1 MPTPHPLTQFILDHR
16 APAVLP
22 AAALAVA
29 KEMLVNAAAVGLA
42 GAAQEGGFAVTRF
55 AQEMGGNGKCTLIG
69 KGLRTSP
76 VYAALANGLMIA
88 LLDFDDAIGSGP
100 GHPSAVIFPPVMA
113 VGEMNGS
120 PGREVLA
127 AFILGSE
134 LAAKLGHILPPDAA
148 NAIAAAA
155 AAGYLLDLDAAQLES
170 ALALALAAGNAHPRT
185 RNPLPGHPET
195 VAGLSAH
202 PEPVADL
209 SAHPEPV
216 ADLSAHPEPVAGLSA
231 HPEPVAGL
239 SAHPELVEGWDST
252 ASREIPPPDLAGP
265 ARAYRQGL
273 AAMQGMTAALLARQ
287 GLAAGG
293 GLADWLPLGEE
304 QLTAWYAALGQPY
317 ALLNPGVRLKLYP
330 CAAAAHTAIEAAL
343 QLMQQYRTGAA
354 DIAAV
359 TVRVTP
365 AALAELP
372 YPTPADGW
380 QARHCLSYIVAA
392 TLTSGPPLIDTFTEA
407 AVAEGAVRRLMDL
420 ITVAAEEKPS
430 PSIPYPCSLE
440 IALQDG
446 RRLRHRVEFARGQ
459 PELPLSPEELDA
471 KFLYCSRYILP
482 PDHIEEAITGLRDLE
497 NIGNTTGLFS
507 VLGG

>member
-1 MPTPHPLTQFILDHR
+1 MPTPHPLAQFILDHR
-16 APAVLP
+16 SPAVLP
-22 AAALAVA
+22 AAALAGA

-134 LAAKLGHILPPDAA
+134 LAAKLGGILPPDAA

-155 AAGYLLDLDAAQLES
+155 AAGYLLDLTAAQLE
-170 ALALALAAGNAHPRT
+170 AALALAAGNAYPRT
-185 RNPLPGHPET
+185 RNWLPGHPELVAGLSAQPEP

-202 PEPVADL
+202 PEPA
-209 SAHPEPV
+209 
-216 ADLSAHPEPVAGLSA
+216 AGLSA

-239 SAHPELVEGWDST
+239 SAHPELVEGW
-252 ASREIPPPDLAGP
+252 ENPPPDLAGP

-293 GLADWLPLGEE
+293 GLTDWRPLGEE
-304 QLTAWYAALGQPY
+304 RLTDWYAALGQPY

-343 QLMQQYRTGAA
+343 QLMQQYRIGAA

-359 TVRVTP
+359 TVSVTP

-407 AVAEGAVRRLMDL
+407 AVADGNVRRLMDL
-420 ITVAAEEKPS
+420 ITMAAEEKPS
-430 PSIPYPCSLE
+430 PSIPYPCSMD
-440 IALQDG
+440 ITLQDG

-459 PELPLSPEELDA
+459 PELPLAPEELDA

>member
-1 MPTPHPLTQFILDHR
+1 
-16 APAVLP
+16 
-22 AAALAVA
+22 
-29 KEMLVNAAAVGLA
+29 MLVNAAAVGLA

-88 LLDFDDAIGSGP
+88 LLDFDDAIGSAP
-100 GHPSAVIFPPVMA
+100 CHPSAVIFPPVMA

-134 LAAKLGHILPPDAA
+134 LAAKLGGILPPDAA
-148 NAIAAAA
+148 NALAAAA
-155 AAGYLLDLDAAQLES
+155 AAGYLLDLSAAQLAA
-170 ALALALAAGNAHPRT
+170 ALALAVGNAHPRT
-185 RNPLPGHPET
+185 RNPLPGQPEP

-202 PEPVADL
+202 PEPAAAL
-209 SAHPEPV
+209 SAHPEPA

-239 SAHPELVEGWDST
+239 STQPEPAADLSAHPELVEGWDSG
-252 ASREIPPPDLAGP
+252 RESPPPDLAGP
-265 ARAYRQGL
+265 SRAYRQGL
-273 AAMQGMTAALLARQ
+273 AAMQGIAAALLARQ

-293 GLADWLPLGEE
+293 GSADWLPFADNPPS
-304 QLTAWYAALGQPY
+304 TDWYAALGQPY

-343 QLMQQYRTGAA
+343 QLMQQYRIGAA
-354 DIAAV
+354 EVAAV
-359 TVRVTP
+359 AVSVTP

-392 TLTSGPPLIDTFTEA
+392 TLTSGHPLIDTFTDA
-407 AVAEGAVRRLMDL
+407 AVAEGNVRRLMDL
-420 ITVAAEEKPS
+420 ITIAAAEKPS
-430 PSIPYPCSLE
+430 PAIPYPCSLD

>member
-16 APAVLP
+16 APAALP

-127 AFILGSE
+127 AFILGCE
-134 LAAKLGHILPPDAA
+134 LAAKLGPILPPDAA
-148 NAIAAAA
+148 KALAAAA
-155 AAGYLLDLDAAQLES
+155 AAGYLLDLDAAQLEA
-170 ALALALAAGNAHPRT
+170 ALGLAAGNAHPIT
-185 RNPLPGHPET
+185 RNPLPG
-195 VAGLSAH
+195 
-202 PEPVADL
+202 
-209 SAHPEPV
+209 
-216 ADLSAHPEPVAGLSA
+216 HPEPVAGLSA
-231 HPEPVAGL
+231 HPEPIAGLSAHPEPAAGL
-239 SAHPELVEGWDST
+239 SAHPELVEGWDGG
-252 ASREIPPPDLAGP
+252 RESPPPDLAGP

-273 AAMQGMTAALLARQ
+273 AAMQGIAAALLARQ

-293 GLADWLPLGEE
+293 GLADWLPFGDK

-343 QLMQQYRTGAA
+343 QLMQQYRIGAA

-359 TVRVTP
+359 AVRVTP

-392 TLTSGPPLIDTFTEA
+392 TLTNGPPLIDTFTEA
-407 AVAEGAVRRLMDL
+407 AVAEGNVRRLMDL
-420 ITVAAEEKPS
+420 ITVAADEKPS
-430 PSIPYPCSLE
+430 LALPYPCSMD

-459 PELPLSPEELDA
+459 PELPLAPEELDA

>member
-1 MPTPHPLTQFILDHR
+1 MPPPHPLAQFILDHR
-16 APAVLP
+16 APAALP

-76 VYAALANGLMIA
+76 VYAVLANGLMIA

-100 GHPSAVIFPPVMA
+100 GHPSAVLFPPVMA

-134 LAAKLGHILPPDAA
+134 LAAKLGNIMPPAAA

-155 AAGYLLDLDAAQLES
+155 AAGYLLDLDAAQLEA
-170 ALALALAAGNAHPRT
+170 ALAL
-185 RNPLPGHPET
+185 
-195 VAGLSAH
+195 
-202 PEPVADL
+202 
-209 SAHPEPV
+209 
-216 ADLSAHPEPVAGLSA
+216 
-231 HPEPVAGL
+231 AGL
-239 SAHPELVEGWDST
+239 SAHPELVEGWDS
-252 ASREIPPPDLAGP
+252 AAIREIPPPPDLAGP

-273 AAMQGMTAALLARQ
+273 AAMQGIAAALLARQ

-293 GLADWLPLGEE
+293 GLADWLPFADD
-304 QLTAWYAALGQPY
+304 QSSADWYAALGQSY

-343 QLMQQYRTGAA
+343 QLMQQYRIGAA
-354 DIAAV
+354 EVAAV
-359 TVRVTP
+359 AVSVTP

-392 TLTSGPPLIDTFTEA
+392 TLTSGHPLIDTFTDA
-407 AVAEGAVRRLMDL
+407 AVSDGAARRLMDL
-420 ITVAAEEKPS
+420 ITVAAAENPS
-430 PSIPYPCSLE
+430 PAIPYPCSLD

>member
-1 MPTPHPLTQFILDHR
+1 MPPSHPLTQFIRSHR

-134 LAAKLGHILPPDAA
+134 LAAKLGDILPPDAA
-148 NAIAAAA
+148 NSLAAAA
-155 AAGYLLDLDAAQLES
+155 AAGYLLDLDDGQLES
-170 ALALALAAGNAHPRT
+170 ALAL
-185 RNPLPGHPET
+185 
-195 VAGLSAH
+195 
-202 PEPVADL
+202 
-209 SAHPEPV
+209 
-216 ADLSAHPEPVAGLSA
+216 
-231 HPEPVAGL
+231 AGL
-239 SAHPELVEGWDST
+239 SAHPELVEGW
-252 ASREIPPPDLAGP
+252 ENPPPDLAGP

-293 GLADWLPLGEE
+293 GLAAWRPLGEE
-304 QLTAWYAALGQPY
+304 RLTDWYAALGQPY

-343 QLMQQYRTGAA
+343 QLMQQYRIGAA

-407 AVAEGAVRRLMDL
+407 VVAEGSVRRLMDL
-420 ITVAAEEKPS
+420 ITVAADEKPS
-430 PSIPYPCSLE
+430 PAIPYPCSLE

-446 RRLRHRVEFARGQ
+446 RLLRHRVEFARGQ
-459 PELPLSPEELDA
+459 PELPLAPEELDA

>member
-1 MPTPHPLTQFILDHR
+1 MPPPHPLAQFILNHR
-16 APAVLP
+16 SPVALP
-22 AAALAVA
+22 AAALDVA

-100 GHPSAVIFPPVMA
+100 GHPSAVLFPPVMA

-134 LAAKLGHILPPDAA
+134 LAAKLGPILPPDAA
-148 NAIAAAA
+148 NFLAAAA
-155 AAGYLLDLDAAQLES
+155 AAGYLLDLDAAQLDS
-170 ALALALAAGNAHPRT
+170 ALALAAGNAHPPT
-185 RNPLPGHPET
+185 RNPLPG
-195 VAGLSAH
+195 
-202 PEPVADL
+202 
-209 SAHPEPV
+209 
-216 ADLSAHPEPVAGLSA
+216 HPEPVAGLSA
-231 HPEPVAGL
+231 HPNPVAGLSAQPEPVAGL
-239 SAHPELVEGWDST
+239 SAHPELVEGWDS
-252 ASREIPPPDLAGP
+252 AAGREIPPPDLAGP

-293 GLADWLPLGEE
+293 GLADWLPLGDE
-304 QLTAWYAALGQPY
+304 QLTDWYAALGQPY

-343 QLMQQYRTGAA
+343 QLMQQYRIGAA

-430 PSIPYPCSLE
+430 PALPYPCSMD

-482 PDHIEEAITGLRDLE
+482 PDHIEEAITGLRNLE